1 MTYTSD
7 GVVSSAAYAVV
18 GRATALN
25 SGSVI
30 SSDAILM
37 LPLYGDMVPSCS
49 ARECSAIPVTEEVPC
64 TWAG

>member
-18 GRATALN
+18 AGAPAI
-25 SGSVI
+25 SMVSVI

-49 ARECSAIPVTEEVPC
+49 ARECSAIPVTEEVQC
-64 TWAG
+64 TWVG

>member
-18 GRATALN
+18 AGAPA
-25 SGSVI
+25 I
-30 SSDAILM
+30 SMVSDAILM